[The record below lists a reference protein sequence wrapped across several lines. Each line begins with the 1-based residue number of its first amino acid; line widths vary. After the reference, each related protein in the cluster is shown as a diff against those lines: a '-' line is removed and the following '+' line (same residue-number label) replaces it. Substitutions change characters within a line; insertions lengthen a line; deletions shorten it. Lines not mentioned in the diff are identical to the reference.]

1 MPRPALLAHLVLPAV
16 LLVGGCS
23 HAGAPDGT
31 TAAGD
36 RADPRASGREAVG
49 GTRAPAPAGST
60 AGPHEGERA
69 STPPGRSRDE
79 LPPAG
84 GTLRDPAGAVTRETP
99 PPGLR

>member
-1 MPRPALLAHLVLPAV
+1 MPHLALLAPLVLPAV
-16 LLVGGCS
+16 LLVAGCS
-23 HAGAPDGT
+23 HAGAPDAT
-31 TAAGD
+31 SAAGD
-36 RADPRASGREAVG
+36 RADPRATGRDAVG
-49 GTRAPAPAGST
+49 GTRAPAASGST
-60 AGPHEGERA
+60 AGPHESERA